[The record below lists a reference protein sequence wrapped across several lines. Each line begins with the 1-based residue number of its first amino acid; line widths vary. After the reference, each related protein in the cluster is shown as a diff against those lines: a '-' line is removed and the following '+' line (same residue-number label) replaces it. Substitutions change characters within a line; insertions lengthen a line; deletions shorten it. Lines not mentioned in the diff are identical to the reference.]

1 MTVRKFVSMMSINI
15 NLSHQK
21 NKIMKKLL
29 FISLSFVLFFI
40 SCRQED
46 ELLSK
51 EDTTNLK
58 IIQQSR
64 SLRQKNDL
72 IKNIKN
78 DTILST
84 TRTVEMA
91 VEEMAIVGVDG
102 QIIPPPK

>member
-1 MTVRKFVSMMSINI
+1 
-15 NLSHQK
+15 
-21 NKIMKKLL
+21 MKKLV
-29 FISLSFVLFFI
+29 FFSLSLVLFFI

-51 EDTTNLK
+51 EDATNLK
-58 IIQQSR
+58 FIQQSR

-84 TRTVEMA
+84 TRTVEMS
-91 VEEMAIVGVDG
+91 VEEMAIEGADG
-102 QIIPPPK
+102 QIVPPPR

>member
-1 MTVRKFVSMMSINI
+1 MRPAMS
-15 NLSHQK
+15 LSTATEK
-21 NKIMKKLL
+21 KKKKLV
-29 FISLSFVLFFI
+29 FFSLSFVLFFI

-46 ELLSK
+46 ELLSN
-51 EDTTNLK
+51 EDATNLK

>member
-1 MTVRKFVSMMSINI
+1 MSIRI

-21 NKIMKKLL
+21 NKIMKKLV
-29 FISLSFVLFFI
+29 FFSLSFVLFFI

>member
-15 NLSHQK
+15 HLSHLK
-21 NKIMKKLL
+21 NKIMKKLV
-29 FISLSFVLFFI
+29 FFSLSFVLFFI

>member
-1 MTVRKFVSMMSINI
+1 MIVRKFVLMITINI

-46 ELLSK
+46 ELLSN
-51 EDTTNLK
+51 EDATNLK
-58 IIQQSR
+58 IIQNSR

>member
-1 MTVRKFVSMMSINI
+1 MTVRKFVLMVTISI

-21 NKIMKKLL
+21 NKIMKKLV
-29 FISLSFVLFFI
+29 FFSLSFVLFFI

-46 ELLSK
+46 ELLSN
-51 EDTTNLK
+51 EDATNLK

-102 QIIPPPK
+102 QIVPPPR

>member
-1 MTVRKFVSMMSINI
+1 MTVRKFVLMIAISIH
-15 NLSHQK
+15 LSRQK
-21 NKIMKKLL
+21 NKIMRKLV

-91 VEEMAIVGVDG
+91 IEGVDG
-102 QIIPPPK
+102 QIIPPPR

>member
-1 MTVRKFVSMMSINI
+1 MTSINI
-15 NLSHQK
+15 HLSHQK
-21 NKIMKKLL
+21 NKIMKKLV
-29 FISLSFVLFFI
+29 FFSLSFVLFFI

-72 IKNIKN
+72 IKNIE
-78 DTILST
+78 
-84 TRTVEMA
+84 V
-91 VEEMAIVGVDG
+91 
-102 QIIPPPK
+102 

>member
-1 MTVRKFVSMMSINI
+1 MTVRKFVLMVTISI

-21 NKIMKKLL
+21 NKIMKKLV

-91 VEEMAIVGVDG
+91 VEEMAIEGADG
-102 QIIPPPK
+102 QIIPPPR

>member
-1 MTVRKFVSMMSINI
+1 MTVRKFVLMVTINI

-21 NKIMKKLL
+21 NKIMKKLV
-29 FISLSFVLFFI
+29 FFSLSFVLFFI

-84 TRTVEMA
+84 TRTVEMTL
-91 VEEMAIVGVDG
+91 EEMAVEGTDG

>member
-1 MTVRKFVSMMSINI
+1 MIAISIH
-15 NLSHQK
+15 LSRQK
-21 NKIMKKLL
+21 NKIMRKLV

-91 VEEMAIVGVDG
+91 IEGVDG
-102 QIIPPPK
+102 QIIPPPR

>member
-1 MTVRKFVSMMSINI
+1 MTVLKFVSMTSINI
-15 NLSHQK
+15 HLSHQK
-21 NKIMKKLL
+21 NKIMKKLV
-29 FISLSFVLFFI
+29 FFSLSFVLFFI

-84 TRTVEMA
+84 TRTVEMTL
-91 VEEMAIVGVDG
+91 EEMAVEGTDG

>member
-15 NLSHQK
+15 HLSHLK
-21 NKIMKKLL
+21 NKIMKKLV
-29 FISLSFVLFFI
+29 FFSLSFVLFFI

-46 ELLSK
+46 ELLSN
-51 EDTTNLK
+51 EDATNLK

-84 TRTVEMA
+84 TRTVEMTL
-91 VEEMAIVGVDG
+91 EEMAVEGTDG
-102 QIIPPPK
+102 QIIPPPR